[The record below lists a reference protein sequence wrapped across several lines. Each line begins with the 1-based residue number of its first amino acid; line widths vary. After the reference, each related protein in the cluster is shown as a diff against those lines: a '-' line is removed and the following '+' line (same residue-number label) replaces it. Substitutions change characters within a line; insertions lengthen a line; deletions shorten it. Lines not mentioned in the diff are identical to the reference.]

1 MKMTARSCDVAIHL
15 CSGSHH
21 RKQDL
26 VKELQRNGVP
36 FDVRK
41 LNVGDFLW
49 VAREKVPPVPGS
61 APFSS
66 SASYVLLYIVQN

>member
-1 MKMTARSCDVAIHL
+1 MAVRL

-21 RKQDL
+21 RKQEL

-36 FDVRK
+36 FDIRK

-49 VAREKVPPVPGS
+49 VAREKVSPVPGS
-61 APFSS
+61 KQFLLPTDN
-66 SASYVLLYIVQN
+66 VLHHSVEK